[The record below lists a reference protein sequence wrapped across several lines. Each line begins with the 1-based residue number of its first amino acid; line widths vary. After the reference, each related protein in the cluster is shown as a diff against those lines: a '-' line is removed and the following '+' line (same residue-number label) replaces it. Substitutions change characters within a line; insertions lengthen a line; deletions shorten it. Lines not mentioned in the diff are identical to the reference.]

1 MEHSTNGFAPEASTD
16 ERASPPPTSRFA
28 GYEPVPLRH
37 RSDGWTPA
45 RQVEFLEALADTGI
59 VRKAAAMVGM
69 SEQSVARLRR
79 RPEASTFDLAC
90 EAARRMGARNRILA
104 TAYDRAIEGT
114 LKGHYYR
121 GELKSEERVYDNRLL
136 TYLLG
141 KVGHLLEPRPESLAA
156 EGDWDEWM
164 KAVAKGAPPP
174 GEPAQE
180 ELPYTGTD
188 LWEGKRG
195 RTWTSYPPPAGFT
208 GRQKGTWSDEDYC
221 RTLSP
226 EEERVIDSDGRRIR
240 AFRLAQARA
249 ERDRYF
255 RFPGNPESSSRQA
268 EPSEPSAP
276 SNDRDPPRHPLRRL
290 EEAEPDIAAAIG
302 GFTRRRGEEEG
313 GAEEPAQPFPA
324 EAAGENKK
332 EGASRYG
339 LPEPQPLR
347 DSPFSSAPPREPNP
361 LLHREAPPP
370 VDVYV
375 NPGLSE
381 PEPSCAETVMSPI
394 TTRRHGDVLLIVS
407 NNPPVNA
414 LGHAVREGL
423 VKAIEQAE
431 ADEAVKAVV
440 ILCQG
445 QTFFAGA
452 DISEF
457 GTPKSFAPPILP
469 QVVDVIENCS
479 KPVVAAIHGTA
490 FGGGLEVALASHYR
504 VALPSAKLGVPEV
517 KLGLLP
523 GAGGTQRLP
532 RVAGVPKALEMAA
545 TGNPISAKD
554 AYEIG
559 LVDRLIEGD
568 LEQHAVAYAEEVR
581 DVRPIPRSSARQD
594 RIEGTDPSVF
604 AEFRKANA
612 RKFRG
617 FDAPEF
623 NVRAIEAAVAKPY
636 AEGVLTERQLFMELM
651 SGTQA
656 KAQQYFFFAERKA
669 SKIDGLPEDTQ
680 PRDIGRVGVIGAGT
694 MGGGISMNFLS
705 AGIPVTIV
713 EMQQEALDRGTGVM
727 RKNYEATAAK
737 GRMSPGQVEQAMAL
751 LKPSLSLDSLADCDL
766 IIEAVFENMDVK
778 KEVFGKL
785 DAIAKPGAILASNT
799 SYLNIDEIA
808 ASTSRPEDV
817 VGLHFF
823 SPANVMKLLEVVR
836 GAKTAPDVLV
846 TAMQLAKKI
855 RKVAVVAG
863 VCYGFI
869 GNRML
874 IPRQT
879 QAMRLLL
886 EGATP
891 AQVDKVYTD
900 FGMPMGPFQMADLA
914 GVDIGWHR
922 DPTRIE
928 NIRDALCAIDRW
940 GQKKG
945 AGFYDYDEKR
955 RPSPSPKVEEIIDQ
969 FRQKEGV
976 EKRDISDQEIVERT
990 LYTMVNEGAKILEE
1004 GMAQRASDIDV
1015 VWVYG
1020 YGWPVYRGGPM
1031 FWADTEGLGKIV
1043 EALRGQQQRLGPD
1056 FSLSD
1061 LLVRKAEAGE
1071 KLAR

>member
-1 MEHSTNGFAPEASTD
+1 MT
-16 ERASPPPTSRFA
+16 
-28 GYEPVPLRH
+28 
-37 RSDGWTPA
+37 
-45 RQVEFLEALADTGI
+45 
-59 VRKAAAMVGM
+59 
-69 SEQSVARLRR
+69 
-79 RPEASTFDLAC
+79 
-90 EAARRMGARNRILA
+90 
-104 TAYDRAIEGT
+104 
-114 LKGHYYR
+114 
-121 GELKSEERVYDNRLL
+121 
-136 TYLLG
+136 
-141 KVGHLLEPRPESLAA
+141 
-156 EGDWDEWM
+156 
-164 KAVAKGAPPP
+164 
-174 GEPAQE
+174 
-180 ELPYTGTD
+180 
-188 LWEGKRG
+188 
-195 RTWTSYPPPAGFT
+195 
-208 GRQKGTWSDEDYC
+208 
-221 RTLSP
+221 
-226 EEERVIDSDGRRIR
+226 
-240 AFRLAQARA
+240 
-249 ERDRYF
+249 
-255 RFPGNPESSSRQA
+255 
-268 EPSEPSAP
+268 
-276 SNDRDPPRHPLRRL
+276 
-290 EEAEPDIAAAIG
+290 
-302 GFTRRRGEEEG
+302 
-313 GAEEPAQPFPA
+313 
-324 EAAGENKK
+324 
-332 EGASRYG
+332 
-339 LPEPQPLR
+339 
-347 DSPFSSAPPREPNP
+347 
-361 LLHREAPPP
+361 
-370 VDVYV
+370 
-375 NPGLSE
+375 
-381 PEPSCAETVMSPI
+381 PI
-394 TTRRHGDVLLIVS
+394 TTRRHGDVLIVTS

-414 LGHAVREGL
+414 LGHAVRDGL
-423 VKAIEQAE
+423 VKAIEE
-431 ADEAVKAVV
+431 ADSDDAVKAVV

-457 GTPKSFAPPILP
+457 GTPKSFASPALP
-469 QVVDVIENCS
+469 MVVDRIEACT

-504 VALPSAKLGVPEV
+504 VAVPSAKLGVPEV

-532 RVAGVPKALEMAA
+532 RVAGVQKALEMA
-545 TGNPISAKD
+545 TSGNPIGAKE

-568 LEQHAVAYAEEVR
+568 LEQHAVAFAEEVR
-581 DVRPIPRSSARQD
+581 DARPIPKTSERDDKLAEARANPAIFD
-594 RIEGTDPSVF
+594 
-604 AEFRKANA
+604 EFRKANA

-617 FDAPEF
+617 FDAPE
-623 NVRAIEAAVAKPY
+623 NNIRAIEAAVAKPY

-656 KAQQYFFFAERKA
+656 RAQQYFFFAERKA
-669 SKIDGLPEDTQ
+669 SKIEGLPDETR
-680 PRDIGRVGVIGAGT
+680 PRDIRRVGVIGAGT

-727 RKNYEATAAK
+727 RKNYEGTAAK
-737 GRMSPGQVEQAMAL
+737 GRMTGEQVEQAMGL
-751 LKPSLSLDSLADCDL
+751 LKPSLSLDDLADCDL

-785 DAIAKPGAILASNT
+785 DRIAKPGAILASNT

-808 ASTSRPEDV
+808 ASTSRPQDV
-817 VGLHFF
+817 LGLHFF

-874 IPRQT
+874 MPRQV
-879 QAMRLLL
+879 QAQRLLL

-891 AQVDKVYTD
+891 EQIDRVHVE

-922 DPTRIE
+922 DPSRIE
-928 NIRDALCAIDRW
+928 NIRDKLCALGRW
-940 GQKKG
+940 GQKKQ

-955 RPSPSPKVEEIIDQ
+955 RPTPSPVVAEVIEE

-976 EKRDISDQEIVERT
+976 AKRDISDQEIVERT

-1031 FWADTEGLGKIV
+1031 FWADTEGLAKIV
-1043 EALRGQQQRLGPD
+1043 EGLRRQQDRLGAD
-1056 FSLSD
+1056 FTLAE

-1071 KLAR
+1071 KFTR